1 MRILHFPY
9 LSRDEFGMLK
19 LGCFLERMAF
29 PLWIDWSHVSKIYEK
44 PLEETGNYR
53 NVDRNVGLL
62 DFSASIRRGI
72 TVVLGPE
79 GSGKTTLL
87 KLTAMLMV
95 PHDGSI
101 AYQTN
106 DGDQFIWSQRSVSN
120 AEESGISKLKTLVG
134 YVPLI
139 RKVTNDIT
147 CEESLLYLARF
158 RRVANARK
166 RCAELIA
173 QWGLAGWRKTPLEKL
188 PPHLLKRYMLAQSL
202 LARPKFWILDE
213 PTWGLDELGRRL
225 LIQELMTGSEERIVL
240 LATQDMELAELA
252 DDLILLEYGS
262 CRRIGKKKFLTAS
275 VSEGTVAAWYKTMQQ
290 FAHLH
295 KPVI

>member
-1 MRILHFPY
+1 M
-9 LSRDEFGMLK
+9 G
-19 LGCFLERMAF
+19 F

-44 PLEETGNYR
+44 RIEETGYR
-53 NVDRNVGLL
+53 RNIERSVGLL

-79 GSGKTTLL
+79 KSGKTTLL
-87 KLTAMLMV
+87 KLTATLMV

-101 AYQTN
+101 AFQTN
-106 DGDQFIWSQRSVSN
+106 EGEHFIWSQRSASSPQESN
-120 AEESGISKLKTLVG
+120 IAKLKELIG
-134 YVPLI
+134 YIPPI
-139 RKVTNDIT
+139 RKVTTDIT

-158 RRVANARK
+158 RRVVQPRR

-173 QWGLAGWRKTPLEKL
+173 KWGLAGHRKVPLAKL
-188 PPHLLKRYMLAQSL
+188 PPHILKRYLLAQSL
-202 LARPKFWILDE
+202 LVQPKFWILDE
-213 PTWGLDELGRRL
+213 PTWGLDDLGRQL
-225 LIQELMTGSEERIVL
+225 LMNELEDKSKERIVL
-240 LATQDMELAELA
+240 MATQDLSFAECA
-252 DDLILLEYGS
+252 DDLILLEDGS

-275 VSEGTVAAWYKTMQQ
+275 VSEGTVEAWYQTMQT